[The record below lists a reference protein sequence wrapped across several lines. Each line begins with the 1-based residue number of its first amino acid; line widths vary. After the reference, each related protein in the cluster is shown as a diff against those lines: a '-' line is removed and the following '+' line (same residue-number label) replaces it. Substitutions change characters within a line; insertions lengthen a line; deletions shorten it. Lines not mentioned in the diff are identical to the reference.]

1 MILDLVFPFDI
12 AFYLGK
18 RRTPTCREL
27 WLSNN
32 PKKKK
37 LHPKNVRHR
46 KRNQLQ
52 ERERERKQAHLGF
65 IANLA
70 FVFPPLPRP
79 WRRMEVFVVH

>member
-1 MILDLVFPFDI
+1 LILLSISEKGEPQFAENYGF
-12 AFYLGK
+12 
-18 RRTPTCREL
+18 
-27 WLSNN
+27 SNN
-32 PKKKK
+32 QKKNAPKKMSVTK
-37 LHPKNVRHR
+37 

-52 ERERERKQAHLGF
+52 ERERERKQANLGF